1 MIFATYRKRL
11 KYLLIEVLGYPKQAL
26 PPFKVANEEV
36 AAGQKAQS
44 LSSFYYGH
52 FAIELQILSRLRRGS

>member
-36 AAGQKAQS
+36 AAGKRRNLFH
-44 LSSFYYGH
+44 LSIMAILPLSCKFYR
-52 FAIELQILSRLRRGS
+52 A